1 MVMIPIM
8 THNSALIMKKVLMV
22 LWMLCVELA
31 PVVNS
36 AGMIAAD
43 RIEAGHKQRVHAHVD
58 MTSDCHGQ
66 QPEAQDLGVQAQ
78 HGCCVHIVGI
88 TLASPVPSLA
98 SVSHEKIPF
107 HSSMSLISRAEGLF
121 RPPRLHS

>member
-1 MVMIPIM
+1 MMLVMAQNGIV
-8 THNSALIMKKVLMV
+8 IMKKLLMV
-22 LWMLCVELA
+22 LWMLCVVLA

-43 RIEAGHKQRVHAHVD
+43 RVGSGHEQNVDVHDD
-58 MTSDCHGQ
+58 MPSDCHGMQ
-66 QPEAQDLGVQAQ
+66 EGGQDLGAQAL

-88 TLASPVPSLA
+88 ALASPVPSLA